1 MPPAAVAGE
10 ALVVERVQPPQ
21 VVLVGLLVDEMVE
34 ASDLAPAELRWVV
47 AQIRARLVAVAG
59 MATVVSEVR
68 VAVAVRA
75 VVQQVVGEQVAPH
88 PVVAERVEVALVH
101 VAPDVP
107 EAEGARGRQELGVRM
122 VADGGQARIAVFL
135 LGSRAT
141 RRSAGPLRYAL
152 AVAGSDVRV
161 ESAKTPHRSR
171 RQSGLTRARF
181 GRRPSPR

>member
-1 MPPAAVAGE
+1 M
-10 ALVVERVQPPQ
+10 ERVHPPQ

-34 ASDLAPAELRWVV
+34 ASDLAPAELRSGV

-59 MATVVSEVR
+59 RATVVSVVR

-75 VVQQVVGEQVAPH
+75 VVQQVVGEQVVGEQVAPH
-88 PVVAERVEVALVH
+88 PVGAERVEVALVH

-107 EAEGARGRQELGVRM
+107 EAAGARGRQELGVRM